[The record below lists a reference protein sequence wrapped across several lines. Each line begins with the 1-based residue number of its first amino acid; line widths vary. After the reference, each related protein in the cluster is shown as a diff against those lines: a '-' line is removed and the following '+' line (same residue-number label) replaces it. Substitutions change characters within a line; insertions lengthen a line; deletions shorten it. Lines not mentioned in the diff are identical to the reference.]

1 MKKSPRRLALVLSL
15 AVGLLAGLLAAGFA
29 AFALALRP
37 PAGLA
42 EEGLL
47 FTVRAGEGAGIL
59 AARLEAEGAIRS
71 ALAFRLLAKARGDE
85 GRLKAGVYR
94 IEPAMGGREVL
105 DAIVSGR
112 QALVRLTVPEGA
124 TLSRVALILEEGGV
138 AAAAEFRAAAR
149 DPALL
154 SELGIPGP
162 SLEGYLFPDTYF
174 MPLGYGA
181 AGAAR
186 AMAAAFR
193 SRLAS
198 IPEAAAL
205 SPEELREKI
214 ILASI
219 VEREYRVADEAPVMA
234 SVFYN
239 RLRIGMALQ
248 SCATVVYVITE
259 KLGKPHPERLFDRD
273 IAIPDAYNTYLA
285 RGLPPGPIANPGMTA
300 IRSVFYPAR
309 TNYLY
314 FRLVDESAG
323 RHHFS
328 ETLEEHNDA
337 RSLFVKRAGGK

>member
-105 DAIVSGR
+105 GAIVSGR

-162 SLEGYLFPDTYF
+162 SLEGYLFPDAYTVAPDTTAVALVDSMLARFDATVTPAMRQAYGT
-174 MPLGYGA
+174 LGLSLRDA
-181 AGAAR
+181 VV
-186 AMAAAFR
+186 
-193 SRLAS
+193 LAS
-198 IPEAAAL
+198 IIEKEAVLDEEKPLMAAVL
-205 SPEELREKI
+205 L
-214 ILASI
+214 
-219 VEREYRVADEAPVMA
+219 
-234 SVFYN
+234 N
-239 RLRIGMALQ
+239 RLAAGMPLQADPTVQYALGYQ
-248 SCATVVYVITE
+248 AATGSWWKAPLTVEDLAVAS
-259 KLGKPHPERLFDRD
+259 P
-273 IAIPDAYNTYLA
+273 YNTYLA
-285 RGLPPGPIANPGMTA
+285 AGLPPGPISNPGLASLAAVANPAAVDYLFFVVDCAATTPGA
-300 IRSVFYPAR
+300 HVFSVTYDEHLANVAR
-309 TNYLY
+309 C
-314 FRLVDESAG
+314 R
-323 RHHFS
+323 
-328 ETLEEHNDA
+328 
-337 RSLFVKRAGGK
+337 